1 MMKAHDE
8 NVRAQ
13 LSYQP
18 QDERQASSLAAALA
32 RAGADVVPTAD
43 ADADADAGAD
53 AAGTDAVVLLWSY
66 AAQAAGVTAP
76 AGGERVVPVRLDDCS
91 LPPLLSHLPQVR
103 LAVGVTD
110 AAAAAIAR
118 LALTDPPVGDKG
130 VEPELP
136 VVISDF
142 GPLGQY
148 ETCPRCG
155 VGSDRLRPYVT
166 VDHHDDRA
174 LRLVIC
180 GSCGWQDHGDL

>member
-1 MMKAHDE
+1 MRAH
-8 NVRAQ
+8 

-32 RAGADVVPTAD
+32 RAGADVVP
-43 ADADADAGAD
+43 GAD
-53 AAGTDAVVLLWSY
+53 ATGTGTLVLLWSY
-66 AAQAAGVTAP
+66 AASAASVP
-76 AGGERVVPVRLDDCS
+76 ARPEGERIIPVRLDDCP
-91 LPPLLSHLPQVR
+91 LPPPLNRLPQIR

-110 AAAAAIAR
+110 SAAAAITR
-118 LALTDPPVGDKG
+118 LALTGTPAANQPT
-130 VEPELP
+130 EPEPP

-155 VGSDRLRPYVT
+155 AGSDRLRPYVT
-166 VDHHDDRA
+166 VDHRDDRA

-180 GSCGWQDHGDL
+180 GSCGWQHHGDL

>member
-1 MMKAHDE
+1 M
-8 NVRAQ
+8 RAQ

-18 QDERQASSLAAALA
+18 KDERQASSLAAALS
-32 RAGADVVPTAD
+32 RAGADVVPS
-43 ADADADAGAD
+43 AD

-66 AAQAAGVTAP
+66 AAQAAGVGGA
-76 AGGERVVPVRLDDCS
+76 AEGERVVPVRLDDCP
-91 LPPLLSHLPQVR
+91 LPPLLSRLPQVR

-110 AAAAAIAR
+110 TAAAAIVR
-118 LALTDPPVGDKG
+118 LALTDSPPDDEAP
-130 VEPELP
+130 EPELP
-136 VVISDF
+136 LVVGDF

-174 LRLVIC
+174 LRLVVC
-180 GSCGWQDHGDL
+180 GSCGWQEHCDL

>member
-1 MMKAHDE
+1 MRAH
-8 NVRAQ
+8 

-18 QDERQASSLAAALA
+18 QDERQASSLAAALS
-32 RAGADVVPTAD
+32 RAGADIVRSAD
-43 ADADADAGAD
+43 ADSD

-66 AAQAAGVTAP
+66 AAQAAGAATRVE
-76 AGGERVVPVRLDDCS
+76 GERVVPVRLDDCP
-91 LPPLLSHLPQVR
+91 LPPLLSRLPQVR

-110 AAAAAIAR
+110 TAAAAIAR
-118 LALTDPPVGDKG
+118 LALTGTSAG
-130 VEPELP
+130 GQRTEPELP

-155 VGSDRLRPYVT
+155 AGSDRLRPYVT
-166 VDHHDDRA
+166 VDHHHDRA

-180 GSCGWQDHGDL
+180 GSCGWQDHRDL

>member
-1 MMKAHDE
+1 M
-8 NVRAQ
+8 RTY

-18 QDERQASSLAAALA
+18 KDERQAASLASALA
-32 RAGADVVPTAD
+32 RAGADVVPD
-43 ADADADAGAD
+43 ADAD

-66 AAQAAGVTAP
+66 AAKAAWIA
-76 AGGERVVPVRLDDCS
+76 ARAEGERVVPVRLDDCP
-91 LPPLLSHLPQVR
+91 LPPPLNRLPQVR

-118 LALTDPPVGDKG
+118 LALADTPSGDQG
-130 VEPELP
+130 SEPDRPLI
-136 VVISDF
+136 ISDF

>member
-32 RAGADVVPTAD
+32 RAGADVVPTAE
-43 ADADADAGAD
+43 ADADADVAGA
-53 AAGTDAVVLLWSY
+53 DAVVLLWSY
-66 AAQAAGVTAP
+66 AAKAAGVA
-76 AGGERVVPVRLDDCS
+76 ARAEAERVVPVRLDDCP
-91 LPPLLSHLPQVR
+91 LPPVLNRLPQVR

-118 LALTDPPVGDKG
+118 LALTDTPADDKG
-130 VEPELP
+130 SEPELP

>member
-1 MMKAHDE
+1 M
-8 NVRAQ
+8 RAQ

-18 QDERQASSLAAALA
+18 QDERQASSLAAALS
-32 RAGADVVPTAD
+32 RAGADVVPS
-43 ADADADAGAD
+43 ADAGTE

-66 AAQAAGVTAP
+66 AAQAAGVA
-76 AGGERVVPVRLDDCS
+76 ARAEGGRVVPVRLDDCP
-91 LPPLLSHLPQVR
+91 LPPLLDRLPQVR

-118 LALTDPPVGDKG
+118 LALTATLAGDQG
-130 VEPELP
+130 TEPELP